1 LGNAYHGD
9 TLGSVSV
16 GGISRFHAM
25 FEPLL
30 FDTVRGPCPDSY
42 RLPDGVHSGSACGH
56 YLEKY
61 AKLLEQ
67 YAGRVAAVI
76 AEPLVQGAAGMVMY
90 PPGFLQGLRALAS
103 RHGALLIADE
113 IAVGMGRTGKMW
125 ASQWESV
132 IPDIQCTGKG
142 LSGGYLPVAAT
153 LTTRQI
159 WNAFCGDYSQSRSLF
174 HGHTYGGNPLGC
186 AAALATLELFEQ
198 ERTLENVERQSH
210 YLSVKLERLRALD
223 WVGDIRQKG
232 LLAAVELVSD
242 RATKLGFP
250 WTDRIGHRVCQA
262 ALDKGVWLRPLG
274 NVIVAMPPLCSQAE
288 HLDQLVDAIEYGIRR
303 VQSS

>member
-1 LGNAYHGD
+1 
-9 TLGSVSV
+9 
-16 GGISRFHAM
+16 
-25 FEPLL
+25 
-30 FDTVRGPCPDSY
+30 
-42 RLPDGVHSGSACGH
+42 
-56 YLEKY
+56 
-61 AKLLEQ
+61 
-67 YAGRVAAVI
+67 
-76 AEPLVQGAAGMVMY
+76 MVMY